1 MALIDGLDPAL
12 GSQVVISGNA
22 ELDDDTPVQED
33 GKPSGEDKPAAEAAV
48 EVAKSAV
55 KEAKP

>member
-22 ELDDDTPVQED
+22 ELDDDTLVQEE
-33 GKPSGEDKPAAEAAV
+33 GKPSSEDKPAAEAA
-48 EVAKSAV
+48 EVAKPA
-55 KEAKP
+55 AKDTTP